1 MYQYLRP
8 DTIESDVV
16 KIAWLEQY
24 IFSVF
29 QKVAELIIVA
39 LIVVIYH
46 RNVCLI
52 IKQLLIPL

>member
-16 KIAWLEQY
+16 KIAWLGQY
-24 IFSVF
+24 IFSDI

-39 LIVVIYH
+39 L
-46 RNVCLI
+46 
-52 IKQLLIPL
+52 LLFITEMSA

>member
-24 IFSVF
+24 IFLDI